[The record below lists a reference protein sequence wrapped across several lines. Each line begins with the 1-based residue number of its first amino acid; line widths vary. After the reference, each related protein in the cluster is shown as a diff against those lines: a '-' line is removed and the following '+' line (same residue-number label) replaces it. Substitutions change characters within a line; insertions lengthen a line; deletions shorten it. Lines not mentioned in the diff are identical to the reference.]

1 MIDDEEDF
9 KVTLGGS
16 KAKGKKGGKEE
27 GGAAKRKRARARI
40 MDSGTKVN
48 LMISRNFVLCDVM
61 NCFFQILKRKLQTR
75 R

>member
-1 MIDDEEDF
+1 MIDDEENF

-40 MDSGTKVN
+40 MDSGN
-48 LMISRNFVLCDVM
+48 QNY
-61 NCFFQILKRKLQTR
+61 
-75 R
+75 